1 MIGKGIE
8 EEKGTVRSIKE
19 RTERRIEMGREI
31 YRIALLAGGRI
42 GQGEGR
48 ARRKEIQ
55 ENNGYRKND
64 RGRYMQ
70 RIVVWNR

>member
-1 MIGKGIE
+1 M
-8 EEKGTVRSIKE
+8 
-19 RTERRIEMGREI
+19 
-31 YRIALLAGGRI
+31 LAGGRI

-64 RGRYMQ
+64 RGRRHAMYWSREQMKYMKGEV
-70 RIVVWNR
+70 RRRMKELRTREPG